1 VNMANESEDRAI
13 AEFTKN
19 SRETVRVRL
28 QEFKGHKLLQ
38 LRSWAK
44 TKDGTE
50 IPTKSGI
57 ALQVSLIGDLRD
69 ALDKAELAARE
80 MGWLP

>member
-1 VNMANESEDRAI
+1 MIDESEDRAI

-19 SRETVRVRL
+19 SRESVRVGL

-44 TKDGTE
+44 TADGTQ

-57 ALQVSLIGDLRD
+57 ALQVSLIGELRA
-69 ALDKAELAARE
+69 ALDKAEVAARE